1 MSVKKAVRLCLY
13 QNLVNYKKPT
23 SFQLKESYPLPPPST
38 VIGMVHFACGYSE
51 YEPMDVSIQGKFNSR
66 MYDLYTRYEFAG
78 SSYEKDRHQLKFES
92 KDNKTYGAI
101 RGISTAELLVDVNLI
116 IHICP
121 TDQNKIDEIYNAF
134 KYPTEYLSLGRRED
148 IVQINEVKIVEL
160 NEESIE
166 FEVLDENINY
176 YIPIDKVVNKEVDT
190 NATIYT
196 LNKVY
201 KKETVRKGVEFRRW
215 EKSRVAYCAGGKNTI
230 DFTKVYRDN
239 DKKIV
244 FLI

>member
-1 MSVKKAVRLCLY
+1 M
-13 QNLVNYKKPT
+13 
-23 SFQLKESYPLPPPST
+23 
-38 VIGMVHFACGYSE
+38 
-51 YEPMDVSIQGKFNSR
+51 
-66 MYDLYTRYEFAG
+66 
-78 SSYEKDRHQLKFES
+78 
-92 KDNKTYGAI
+92 
-101 RGISTAELLVDVNLI
+101 
-116 IHICP
+116 
-121 TDQNKIDEIYNAF
+121 

-176 YIPIDKVVNKEVDT
+176 YIPIDKVVNNEVDT

-215 EKSRVAYCAGGKNTI
+215 EKSRVAYCVGGKNTI
-230 DFTKVYRDN
+230 DFTEVHRDN

>member
-1 MSVKKAVRLCLY
+1 MGAKKAVRLCLY

-51 YEPMDVSIQGKFNSR
+51 YEAMDVSIQGNFNSR
-66 MYDLYTRYEFAG
+66 VYDLYTRYEFSG
-78 SSYEKDRHQLKFES
+78 STYEKDRHQIKFES
-92 KDNKTYGAI
+92 KDNKTYGAT
-101 RGISTAELLVDVNLI
+101 RGIATEELLVDVNLI

-121 TDQNKIDEIYNAF
+121 KDQYKVDEIYNAF
-134 KYPTEYLSLGRRED
+134 KYPSEYLSLGRRED

-160 NEESIE
+160 NEEIVE
-166 FEVLDENINY
+166 FELLDKNTNY
-176 YIPIDKVVNKEVDT
+176 YIPIDRIINKEVDT
-190 NATIYT
+190 KATIYT

-201 KKETVRKGVEFRRW
+201 KKEIVRKGVELRRW
-215 EKSRVAYCAGGKNTI
+215 EKSKVAYCVGGKNTI
-230 DFTKVYRDN
+230 DTREVYRDN

>member
-1 MSVKKAVRLCLY
+1 MSAKKAVRLCLY

-51 YEPMDVSIQGKFNSR
+51 YEPMDVSIQGNFNSR
-66 MYDLYTRYEFAG
+66 VYDLYTRYEFAG
-78 SSYEKDRHQLKFES
+78 SSYDRERHQLKFES
-92 KDNKTYGAI
+92 KDNKTYGAT

-116 IHICP
+116 VHICP
-121 TDQNKIDEIYNAF
+121 TNQDKIDEIYNAF

-160 NEESIE
+160 NEEYIE
-166 FEVLDENINY
+166 TESLDENTNY
-176 YIPIDKVVNKEVDT
+176 YIPIDSVISNEVDT

-201 KKETVRKGVEFRRW
+201 KKEKLRKDVEFRRW
-215 EKSRVAYCAGGKNTI
+215 EKIKVAYCAGGKNTI
-230 DFTKVYRDN
+230 DFADVYRDSDN
-239 DKKIV
+239 KMV